1 MLHAHRQLRA
11 SLSKSVCLDLLAA
24 LSKQGRI
31 DDMLSAFAYMRVA
44 QPAVEGPKALAI
56 LAAVL
61 SLSLCPCVCLSLCTC
76 DMAHAAQHTHLG
88 CRDRC

>member
-1 MLHAHRQLRA
+1 
-11 SLSKSVCLDLLAA
+11 LDLLAA

-44 QPAVEGPKALAI
+44 QPAVEAPKTLAI

-61 SLSLCPCVCLSLCTC
+61 SLSLSVSLSLCVSLSLH
-76 DMAHAAQHTHLG
+76 M
-88 CRDRC
+88 